1 MEFDMR
7 ILVLR
12 SSFAGDSHIRRN
24 QLQIARNEIG
34 ADLTSSGQT
43 TIGLDGDST
52 LVCSQN
58 LKTAVNQPVVFTLT
72 GLEGLSR
79 DEINGTLAAKD

>member
-1 MEFDMR
+1 MR

-12 SSFAGDSHIRRN
+12 STFAEDSHIRRN
-24 QLQIARNEIG
+24 QLQIACNEIG

-52 LVCSQN
+52 LVCAQN
-58 LKTAVNQPVVFTLT
+58 PKTVPIGIGVVSTLT